1 MPGGKHINVCD
12 ALGACGL
19 SFHCFDVQ
27 LMSAPR
33 LTVLVHWSIV
43 HVTFVQFAW
52 CRPKK
57 KKKLLRLSAFPGA
70 SPKQP
75 WYRRPG
81 WPQRSIYVVSR
92 QSLYL
97 FDPPSI
103 HIPSS
108 EKPGIELP
116 TDA

>member
-33 LTVLVHWSIV
+33 LADLVHWSIV

-52 CRPKK
+52 CR
-57 KKKLLRLSAFPGA
+57 
-70 SPKQP
+70 
-75 WYRRPG
+75 
-81 WPQRSIYVVSR
+81 
-92 QSLYL
+92 
-97 FDPPSI
+97 
-103 HIPSS
+103 H
-108 EKPGIELP
+108 
-116 TDA
+116 T